1 LARKE
6 KTGVKLKVYVLGE
19 DENVAP
25 FEDKLP
31 EARFYNRT
39 VIIDIIPN

>member
-19 DENVAP
+19 DEKVAP

-31 EARFYNRT
+31 EERFF
-39 VIIDIIPN
+39 